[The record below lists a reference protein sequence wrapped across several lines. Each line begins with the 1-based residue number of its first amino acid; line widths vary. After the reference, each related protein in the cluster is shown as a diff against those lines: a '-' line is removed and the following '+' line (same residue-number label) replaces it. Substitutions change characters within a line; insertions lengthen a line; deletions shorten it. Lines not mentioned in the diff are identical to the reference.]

1 MLAYLIRHA
10 ESQFNMDPAAGLNSS
25 LTPRGLRQAA
35 AVARRLKSIAISAIY
50 TSPFDRCLQTASAV
64 VDGRPDVPVFIRPEL
79 WEYHHVPAG
88 APVDTGLG
96 GIDTIIARFG
106 FAKPCPDYPGSIS
119 WPSVDE
125 TREAMLARTRAMAD
139 FLKARW
145 TGPDDTV
152 VVISHGSP
160 IARLIEAWL
169 TDTPGPSFRFVIEN
183 AALTALR
190 YEPASDQSTP
200 GVCSL
205 ICLNEIS
212 HLQDRGSPP
221 ISHDLLSPT
230 SSNFNADG
238 TVKPRRASSYW

>member
-1 MLAYLIRHA
+1 MLAYVIRHA
-10 ESQFNMDPAAGLNSS
+10 ESQFNVDPAAGLNSS
-25 LTPRGLRQAA
+25 LTPRGFRQAA
-35 AVARRLKSIAISAIY
+35 AVARRLKSVPISAVY
-50 TSPFDRCLQTASAV
+50 TSPFDRCLQTAAAV
-64 VDGRPDVPVFIRPEL
+64 VEGRPDIPVFIRPEL

-88 APVDTGLG
+88 SHVETGLG
-96 GIDTIIARFG
+96 GIETITARFG
-106 FAKPCPDYPGSIS
+106 FAKPCPDYRTTMT
-119 WPSVDE
+119 WPAVDE
-125 TREAMLARTRAMAD
+125 PRESMLARTRAMAE

-145 TGPDDTV
+145 TGPDDTI

-190 YEPASDQSTP
+190 HEPAPDGGSAGTRT
-200 GVCSL
+200 L

-212 HLQDRGSPP
+212 HLQDNEARPV
-221 ISHDLLSPT
+221 SHDLLSPT

>member
-1 MLAYLIRHA
+1 MLAYVIRHA
-10 ESQFNMDPAAGLNSS
+10 ESQFNVDPAAGLNSA

-35 AVARRLKSIAISAIY
+35 AVARRLKSVPISAVY
-50 TSPFDRCLQTASAV
+50 TSPFDRCLQTAAAM
-64 VDGRPDVPVFIRPEL
+64 VDGRPDIPVFIRPEL

-88 APVDTGLG
+88 SPVDTGLG
-96 GIDTIIARFG
+96 RLADIVARFR
-106 FAKPCPDYPGSIS
+106 FAKPCPDYPDDLA
-119 WPSVDE
+119 WPAVDE
-125 TREAMLARTRAMAD
+125 TRESMLARTRAMAN

-190 YEPASDQSTP
+190 HEPAPDGGSAGTRT
-200 GVCSL
+200 L

-212 HLQDRGSPP
+212 HLQDNEAAPV
-221 ISHDLLSPT
+221 SHDLLSPT

>member
-1 MLAYLIRHA
+1 MLAYVIRHA
-10 ESQFNMDPAAGLNSS
+10 ESHFNVDPAAGLNSS

-35 AVARRLKSIAISAIY
+35 AVARRLKPVAISAIY
-50 TSPFDRCLQTASAV
+50 ASPFDRCLQTAAALAE
-64 VDGRPDVPVFIRPEL
+64 GRPNIPVFIRPEL
-79 WEYHHVPAG
+79 WEYHHVPSG
-88 APVDTGLG
+88 SRVDTGLG
-96 GIDTIIARFG
+96 GIDEVIARFPI
-106 FAKPCPDYPGSIS
+106 AKSCPDCSS
-119 WPSVDE
+119 AMDWPAVDE
-125 TREAMLARTRAMAD
+125 SRESMLQRTRAMAD

-169 TDTPGPSFRFVIEN
+169 TDIPGPSFRFVIEN

-190 YEPASDQSTP
+190 HEPAPDGSTP
-200 GVCSL
+200 GVRSL
-205 ICLNEIS
+205 ICLNDIT
-212 HLQDRGSPP
+212 HLQGAGPAHNP
-221 ISHDLLSPT
+221 HDLLSPT